1 MERYIPI
8 ARRYRPKTFSQVVGQ
23 DHIIRVLQNQLST
36 GRVPHAF
43 LFSGTRGV
51 GKTTTARLLAK
62 ALNCEKGITPQPCN
76 QCRAC
81 KAIDQGNFMGLLEI
95 DGASNRGIDEVRN
108 LQEIISQRALEG
120 RFRVVI
126 IDEVHMLTQE
136 AFNALLKTLEEPPEH
151 VVFVL
156 ATTDYQKLP
165 VTIIS
170 RTVHFHFREIPQEII
185 KENIMEI
192 SEKEG
197 FEIEEGAAELIAQS
211 AEGSLRDA
219 QTALEKVIA
228 FSQGRIT
235 RKDVEQALGLVPQ
248 ELMGKITRAVAEGD
262 RKEILSA
269 VRNIVLQGYSL
280 RRFVRDYMGFL
291 RRVLM
296 GKIAGKDEFP
306 GLSKEDLLRYLNI
319 LLEGEYRLRNA
330 PDPRVYL
337 ELMLLRMSF
346 LRHVVDLE
354 ELIDSLLKGK
364 VPEMGQID
372 VPSSASRES
381 DKKSQVAEEI
391 TNIEMALSRKSA
403 ILSTS
408 FKEADRVVLKGD
420 ILSLFYSGDKSFYYR
435 KMNEKKEI
443 LRSVAGEVLGRSIE
457 VEIHLAGEE
466 SAEKTE
472 EEEGEDPKVLLLR
485 RIFKAKEIKEE

>member
-23 DHIIRVLQNQLST
+23 DHIVRVLQNQLST
-36 GRVPHAF
+36 GRIPHAF

-62 ALNCEKGITPQPCN
+62 ALNCEKGITPEPCN

-170 RTVHFHFREIPQEII
+170 RTVHFHFREIPHEII
-185 KENIMEI
+185 KENIVEI

-197 FEIEEGAAELIAQS
+197 FEIEEEAAELIAQS

-228 FSQGRIT
+228 FSQGKIT

-248 ELMGKITRAVAEGD
+248 DLMFTITRAVAEGN

-291 RRVLM
+291 RRILM
-296 GKIAGKDEFP
+296 GKITGQDELP
-306 GLSKEDLLRYLNI
+306 GVSREDLLRYLNI
-319 LLEGEYRLRNA
+319 LLEGEYRMRNA

-337 ELMLLRMSF
+337 ELMLLKMSF

-354 ELIDSLLKGK
+354 ELVDSLLKGR
-364 VPEMGQID
+364 VPDISLPTT
-372 VPSSASRES
+372 PSQEPEEKSR
-381 DKKSQVAEEI
+381 VAEEI
-391 TNIEMALSRKSA
+391 TNIEMALSRKSS

-420 ILSLFYSGDKSFYYR
+420 VLSLFYSGDKSFYYR

-443 LRSVAGEVLGRSIE
+443 LQSVATDVLGRSIE
-457 VEIHLAGEE
+457 VEVHLAGKEN
-466 SAEKTE
+466 AEKAGE
-472 EEEGEDPKVLLLR
+472 KEGDDPKVLLLR
-485 RIFKAKEIKEE
+485 RIFKAREIKEE